1 MDMCTTKMA
10 YLTRLMSSLL
20 IRQTVAK
27 NKVKDCCLRSFS
39 TTSHK
44 LQELTEQ
51 PGGSQ
56 VPEVQPIQPHT
67 VRRPLPVMTSRKL
80 DHLHPNMKSRQ
91 AWLETLDTVE
101 DEKLGVIDLH
111 PEIFATN
118 PRLDMLHK
126 NIHWQTT
133 YKRISHAK
141 TKTRAEVQ
149 GGGKRP
155 WPQKGL
161 GRARHSSIRSPL
173 WVGGGRAMGPR
184 GPKSYFYMLPT
195 AVRVQ
200 GLRVALSVKYAQNDL
215 HIVDSLDIPTD
226 DPQYIEDLVENCLWG
241 YSALFVDDTDYMPR
255 NIAVALSKTPQFNL
269 MPVYGLNVYSML
281 KHETLVLTLA
291 AVEKLEKKLL
301 YQMYKTEMDTKFQT
315 HRGAKP
321 FRLPLS
327 KR

>member
-1 MDMCTTKMA
+1 MEMCTTQMA
-10 YLTRLMSSLL
+10 FLTRVMSSFLV
-20 IRQTVAK
+20 RQTVAR
-27 NKVKDCCLRSFS
+27 NKIKERCLQSFS
-39 TTSHK
+39 TTSNK

-51 PGGSQ
+51 PESSSKAQ
-56 VPEVQPIQPHT
+56 SPQPPT
-67 VRRPLPVMTSRKL
+67 MRPPLPVMTSRKV
-80 DHLHPNMKSRQ
+80 DYLHPRMRSRQ
-91 AWLETLDTVE
+91 AWLETLDTIE

-126 NIHWQTT
+126 NIQWQTT

-141 TKTRAEVQ
+141 TKSRAEVQ

-226 DPQYIEDLVENCLWG
+226 DPQYMEDLVDSRYWG

-255 NIAVALSKTPQFNL
+255 NIAVALSNTPHFNL
-269 MPVYGLNVYSML
+269 LPVYGLNVYSML
-281 KHETLVLTLA
+281 KHETLVLTVA
-291 AVEKLEKKLL
+291 AVEKLEEKLL
-301 YQMYKTEMDTKFQT
+301 YQMYKTEMDTKFHS
-315 HRGAKP
+315 HRGIKP
-321 FRLPLS
+321 YKLPLS